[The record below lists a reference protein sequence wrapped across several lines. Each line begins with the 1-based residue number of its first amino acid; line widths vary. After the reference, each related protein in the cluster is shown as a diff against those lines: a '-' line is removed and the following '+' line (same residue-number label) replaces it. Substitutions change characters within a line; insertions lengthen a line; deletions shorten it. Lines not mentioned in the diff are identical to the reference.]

1 MPTVMA
7 DMSALFLGLQ
17 GRLCKAAS
25 TMATRGVGLMPLWGK
40 NGVGC
45 AMAHVGLVVGRQT
58 ILLLS
63 LRLTGKRCSLLGEPS
78 LIFPLENADNTLT
91 VSC

>member
-7 DMSALFLGLQ
+7 DISALFLGLQ

-45 AMAHVGLVVGRQT
+45 AMAYVGLVVGRQH
-58 ILLLS
+58 
-63 LRLTGKRCSLLGEPS
+63 
-78 LIFPLENADNTLT
+78 NTSAVAALNRQALFAAW
-91 VSC
+91 